1 MNYTASDSHITSY
14 YSKTYVTD
22 RMIDDKT
29 TSKYPNFM
37 HEEV

>member
-1 MNYTASDSHITSY
+1 MNYTASESHKKLIF
-14 YSKTYVTD
+14 KDLHD
-22 RMIDDKT
+22 RQDVDDKT